1 MIAVREPRVLT
12 FDEFLSWYPTDSEVR
27 YELHDGEIVEMPK
40 PIGKHSKVAGF
51 VAGKLFQE
59 LDRAESVDFIPKECV
74 IKPVADFAGYQPDV
88 IVLNG
93 LTIDNDPRWAKDSTI
108 TKGESV
114 QVVIE
119 VVSTNWEDDYALKL
133 DGYEAMGIPEYWIVD
148 YLGLG
153 GTHFIGKPKQ
163 PTISIYHLEET
174 YQGRQF
180 RGSDRVASQVFP
192 ELQLTA
198 EQIFRMGR

>member
-1 MIAVREPRVLT
+1 MIEIKEPHFTT
-12 FDEFLSWYPTDSEVR
+12 FDEFLNWYPSDSEVR
-27 YELHDGEIVEMPK
+27 YELHDGEVVAMPK

-59 LDRAESVDFIPKECV
+59 LDRIQSIDFIPKECV
-74 IKPVADFAGYQPDV
+74 IKPSGDRSGYQPDI

-93 LTIDNDPRWAKDSTI
+93 STIDDDPRWEKDSTI
-108 TKGESV
+108 TRGESAR
-114 QVVIE
+114 VVIE

-133 DGYEAMGIPEYWIVD
+133 DAYESMGIPEYWIVD

-153 GTHFIGKPKQ
+153 GTYFIGKPKQ
-163 PTISIYHLEET
+163 PTISVYRLDDT
-174 YQGRQF
+174 YQVAKFTGR
-180 RGSDRVASQVFP
+180 DRILSATFP

-198 EQIFRMGR
+198 EQVFQVGR

>member
-1 MIAVREPRVLT
+1 MIAVREPRILT
-12 FDEFLSWYPTDSEVR
+12 FDEFLSWYPTDSENR

-74 IKPVADFAGYQPDV
+74 IKPSSDRAGYQPDV

-93 LTIDNDPRWAKDSTI
+93 LTIDSDPRWAKDSTI
-108 TKGESV
+108 TQGESV
-114 QVVIE
+114 RVVIE

-133 DGYEAMGIPEYWIVD
+133 DAYEAMGIPEYWIVD

-163 PTISIYHLEET
+163 PTISVYHLEEI
-174 YQGRQF
+174 YQVTQF
-180 RGSDRVASQVFP
+180 RGSDRIVSQGFP

-198 EQIFRMGR
+198 EQILRAGR